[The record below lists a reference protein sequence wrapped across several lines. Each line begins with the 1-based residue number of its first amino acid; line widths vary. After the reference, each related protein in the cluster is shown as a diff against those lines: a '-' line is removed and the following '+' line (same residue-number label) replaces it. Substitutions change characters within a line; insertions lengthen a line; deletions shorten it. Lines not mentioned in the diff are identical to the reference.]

1 MNFNDIKGNE
11 PVKKALAG
19 MVDSGKVPHAIMFHE
34 NDGGGAFPLCM
45 AFLQYL
51 FYGEVENSKISK
63 LIHPDV
69 HFVFPVIAGK
79 LSNAFID
86 SFRKLALSRPRFFE
100 SELNEACGFEGKL
113 TGIAVAE
120 ANALISELAFNS
132 LEGGYKA
139 VVMYLPEK
147 MNAAAANKLLKLLEE
162 PSGKTIFL
170 LITHYPEKVMQTVS
184 SRCQTIRIRPDNVQ
198 NGDFCKENREQY
210 RELFLSLMDSLLAR
224 DLYRGI
230 EVGEQLAALSSRDK
244 AKDFCRYSSECFRR
258 IFLLQKG
265 LDSIAGVADGEG
277 DYYRRFAEGLKN
289 SFPCNALNIMD
300 RAQMLIDR
308 NINQKILFCDL
319 VNRLFA
325 I

>member
-1 MNFNDIKGNE
+1 MIFRDITGNE
-11 PVKKALAG
+11 TVKRALAG

-51 FYGEVENSKISK
+51 FYGESENPKISK
-63 LIHPDV
+63 FIHPDI

-79 LSNAFID
+79 LSVNYID
-86 SFRKLALSRPRFFE
+86 NFRELASSSPCFFE

-120 ANALISELAFNS
+120 ANALLSELAFNS

-139 VVMYLPEK
+139 VVIYLPEK
-147 MNAAAANKLLKLLEE
+147 MNAPAANKLLKSLEE
-162 PSGKTIFL
+162 PSEKTIFL
-170 LITHYPEKVMQTVS
+170 MITHYPEKVMQTIA
-184 SRCQTIRIRPDNVQ
+184 SRCQTIRVRPE
-198 NGDFCKENREQY
+198 NGQREFGGENEEEY
-210 RELFLSLMDSLLAR
+210 RELFISLMESLLNR
-224 DLYRGI
+224 DLYGGL

-244 AKDFCRYSSECFRR
+244 AKAFCRYSSGCFRK
-258 IFLLQKG
+258 IFLLQNG
-265 LDSIAGVADGEG
+265 MESIAGIG
-277 DYYRRFAEGLKN
+277 DDEKAWYDRLAGGLK
-289 SFPCNALNIMD
+289 STFPRSGLAIMD
-300 RAQMLIDR
+300 RTQLLIDR

-319 VNRLFA
+319 VNRLFV